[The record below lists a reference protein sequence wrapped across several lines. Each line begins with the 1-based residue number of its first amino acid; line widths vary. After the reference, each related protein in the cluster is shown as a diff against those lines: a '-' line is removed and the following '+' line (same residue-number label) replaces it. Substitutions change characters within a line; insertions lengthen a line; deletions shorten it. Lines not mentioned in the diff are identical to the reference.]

1 MQTVASAPLVELQPD
16 HPANDEL
23 VVGEAVSV
31 SVLPMTNCSLQDPG
45 LEQLMEPVTVPV
57 PRPAKLTVRIG
68 SGPAGVQPRLAGP
81 STVIAAELLA
91 TKLGLS

>member
-1 MQTVASAPLVELQPD
+1 MQTVASVPLVELQPD
-16 HPANDEL
+16 HPENDEL
-23 VVGEAVSV
+23 FVGEAVSV
-31 SVLPMTNCSLQDPG
+31 SVLPMVNCSLQDPG
-45 LEQLMEPVTVPV
+45 LEQLIEPVTVPV

-81 STVIAAELLA
+81 STVIVEGLLT